1 MSKYPTWWD
10 TTVTVYS
17 KHTDAATSIVTWHR
31 VTIDNCFWKQVG
43 SKTTVK
49 DIQIDTESITC
60 RIPKNSNFVEP
71 FNWIDMADSE
81 LNDMFTLQQGDIIIK
96 GECDFEINEYKAG
109 QRSTDLI
116 AKYRKIQGCMEI
128 KDVALNTMTGMLNPH
143 YNVRGL

>member
-10 TTVTVYS
+10 TTITVYS
-17 KHTDAATSIVTWHR
+17 KHTDAATSIVNWHR
-31 VTIDNCFWKQVG
+31 VTIDNCFWKRVG
-43 SKTTVK
+43 SKTTIMDMQV
-49 DIQIDTESITC
+49 DTESVTC
-60 RIPKNSNFVEP
+60 RIPENSNFVEP

-96 GECDFEINEYKAG
+96 GECDFEIDEYKSG
-109 QRSTDLI
+109 KRSTDLI

>member
-1 MSKYPTWWD
+1 MSNYPTWWD

-17 KHTDAATSIVTWHR
+17 KHTDAATSIVKWHR

-81 LNDMFTLQQGDIIIK
+81 LTDMFTLQQGDIIIK
-96 GECDFEINEYKAG
+96 GDCDFEINEYKAG

-128 KDVALNTMTGMLNPH
+128 KDVAINTMTGMMNPH

>member
-1 MSKYPTWWD
+1 MSNYPTWWD
-10 TTVTVYS
+10 TTITVYS
-17 KHTDAATSIVTWHR
+17 KHTDTATSIVKWYK
-31 VTIDNCFWKQVG
+31 VVIPNCFWKRVG

-49 DIQIDTESITC
+49 DIQIDTESVTC

-81 LNDMFTLQQGDIIIK
+81 LTDMFTLQQGDIIIK
-96 GECDFEINEYKAG
+96 GECEFEINEYKAG

-128 KDVALNTMTGMLNPH
+128 KDVAINTMTGMLNPH

>member
-10 TTVTVYS
+10 TTITVYS
-17 KHTDAATSIVTWHR
+17 KHTDAATSIVNWHR
-31 VTIDNCFWKQVG
+31 VAIDNCFWKRVG
-43 SKTTVK
+43 SKTTIMDMQV
-49 DIQIDTESITC
+49 DTESITC

-81 LNDMFTLQQGDIIIK
+81 LTDMFTLQQGDIIIK
-96 GECDFEINEYKAG
+96 GECDFEIDEYKSG
-109 QRSTDLI
+109 KRSTDLI